1 MYITSTLL
9 AQILSM
15 PFLVIGLSMF
25 FDRENNI
32 KAIDEITKDRGQLWI
47 AGFISLMTGT
57 VILAFTNLYDGLLNL
72 FLSILGILIF
82 LKGTAMLTIPHRMG
96 KMYRS
101 VIESRYTIFLIGV
114 MCILISVFM
123 FMKGFFNA

>member
-1 MYITSTLL
+1 MLPSSTLL

-25 FDRENNI
+25 FDRENNR
-32 KAIDEITKDRGQLWI
+32 KAIDEISKDRGQL
-47 AGFISLMTGT
+47 FISGFLFLFIGT
-57 VILAFTNLYDGLLNL
+57 IILAFTNLYGGLLNL
-72 FLSILGILIF
+72 FLSILGILCF
-82 LKGTAMLTIPHRMG
+82 LKGTVMLVIPHKLG

-101 VIESRYTIFLIGV
+101 IIENKYTIFLIGL

-123 FMKGFFNA
+123 FMKGF

>member
-1 MYITSTLL
+1 MYISPTLL

-15 PFLVIGLSMF
+15 PFLIIGLSMF

-47 AGFISLMTGT
+47 AGFLFLMTGT
-57 VILAFTNLYDGLLNL
+57 VILAFTNLYGGLLNI
-72 FLSILGILIF
+72 FLSILGIACF
-82 LKGTAMLTIPHRMG
+82 LKGTAMLTIPHRLG

-101 VIESRYTIFLIGV
+101 VLESKYTIFLIGV

-123 FMKGFFNA
+123 FIKGF

>member
-1 MYITSTLL
+1 MYLTSTLL
-9 AQILSM
+9 AQILSL

-32 KAIDEITKDRGQLWI
+32 KAIDEISKDRGQL
-47 AGFISLMTGT
+47 FISGFLFLMTGT
-57 VILAFTNLYDGLLNL
+57 IILAFTNLYGGLLNI
-72 FLSILGILIF
+72 FLSVLGIACF
-82 LKGTAMLTIPHRMG
+82 LKGTVMLTIPHKLG

-101 VIESRYTIFLIGV
+101 IIENKYTIFLIGV

-123 FMKGFFNA
+123 FMKGFYNA